1 LYFWNR
7 KEACRTA
14 VSRERH
20 LGYHHPFL
28 CVVLA
33 AMDLANGRDDALNGG
48 VGVEETRRR
57 RRKVELV
64 QEAIHGFL
72 EEKRSDGQ
80 GEEKPLTARQ
90 EEQELLSSLLTKVRM
105 FLCSSCVWNSG
116 IRIVADALLHAVRSL
131 PYICSILS

>member
-1 LYFWNR
+1 L
-7 KEACRTA
+7 

-20 LGYHHPFL
+20 LAYHPFL
-28 CVVLA
+28 CVVVLA

-48 VGVEETRRR
+48 LGVEEETRRR

-80 GEEKPLTARQ
+80 GEEKRLTARQ

-131 PYICSILS
+131 HFAPSFLDGNAEMTF